1 MRGKKR
7 SIFGVC
13 IVGFLSG
20 LIFCTPMRGKHDIK
34 NLYHGAKTD
43 GECKVFDFAK
53 KFSHGHILCSE
64 KKENSKKCRK
74 DKKLVE

>member
-1 MRGKKR
+1 MPKTH
-7 SIFGVC
+7 SI
-13 IVGFLSG
+13 IEHILPFL
-20 LIFCTPMRGKHDIK
+20 M
-34 NLYHGAKTD
+34 NLLDHGAKTD